1 MKRIL
6 LISLLLF
13 VGATAQAD
21 DASDLMGLGMPGEL
35 ASQVATGMDNGVF
48 SASVAAGTTVTAG
61 TGVTATTGGVTAT
74 AGNITATAG
83 DVVITATGKTIKME
97 SGTAASACIGTGT
110 YNGTTA
116 VTISTTCA
124 VTGAKIFTQDTS
136 DPAGS
141 TAAQCWATNISNGVS
156 FDVDCDQANDA
167 TFNWLIIKEAP

>member
-21 DASDLMGLGMPGEL
+21 DTSDLMGLGMPGEL

-48 SASVAAGTTVTAG
+48 SASVAAGTTVTGG
-61 TGVTATTGGVTAT
+61 TGVTATTGNV
-74 AGNITATAG
+74 TATAG

-124 VTGAKIFTQDTS
+124 VTGAKIFTQGTS
-136 DPAGS
+136 DPTGS